1 MHMVVVK
8 SRHEGGVER
17 DQEMQN
23 FIDVYMVLVSNIKD
37 KVYIHQHHFL
47 LHTII

>member
-23 FIDVYMVLVSNIKD
+23 FLDVYMALVSNIKD
-37 KVYIHQHHFL
+37 KVCIHSIHFL